1 MFKRL
6 AIAVILL
13 GLIVGGIV
21 GFNIYRGQM
30 MAQYFAT
37 MKPPAQPVSVEEA
50 RPVVW
55 RSGIEAIGTALSAQ
69 GVDLAV
75 EAAGLVREVKFKAN
89 DRVTQGQP
97 LVQIDESIEQ
107 ANLAASMAALQLAE
121 ADLARTR
128 TLQARGISA
137 ANTLEQ
143 GEAQEKSAQ
152 ADVARLSAILEQKAL
167 KAPFDGV
174 IGISQIEAGQYVVPG
189 TLYATLQNLDT
200 MRVDFA
206 VPEQQIGLVKI
217 GTPVTAST
225 EVGDASYQ
233 GQIIAIEPRVD
244 AGSRLVSVR
253 AELVNTRATLY
264 PGQFLRVR
272 VELPDEPGILALPQT
287 VISSN
292 LYGDSVFVVR
302 QGATPEEMTVE
313 QVFVKIGRRSGGRAE
328 ITGGISPGDRIVT
341 AGQNRLTS
349 GGPVTIDNTVTPAA
363 ALAD

>member
-6 AIAVILL
+6 IIAVVFL
-13 GLIVGGIV
+13 GLLVGGIV
-21 GFNIYRGQM
+21 WFNNFRAQM
-30 MAQYFAT
+30 IAQYFAT
-37 MKPPAQPVSVEEA
+37 MTPPAQPVSVEEA
-50 RPVVW
+50 TPIVW

-89 DRVTQGQP
+89 DRVTTAQP
-97 LVQIDESIEQ
+97 LVQIDASIED
-107 ANLAASMAALQLAE
+107 ADLAASVAALELAE
-121 ADLARTR
+121 TDLARTR
-128 TLQARGISA
+128 TLRARGISA
-137 ANTLEQ
+137 ANTVEV

-152 ADVARLSAILEQKAL
+152 AQVARLSAILEQKSL

-189 TLYATLQNLDT
+189 TIYATLQNLDT
-200 MRVDFA
+200 MQVDFS
-206 VPEQQIGLVKI
+206 VPEQQIAQVKI
-217 GTPVTAST
+217 GTKVTAST
-225 EVGDASYQ
+225 EVGDASYE
-233 GQIIAIEPRVD
+233 GQITAIEPKVD

-253 AELVNTRATLY
+253 AELTNTNATLY

-272 VELPDEPGILALPQT
+272 VALPDEPGILALPQT

-302 QGATPEEMTVE
+302 DGVTPEEMTVE

-328 ITGGISPGDRIVT
+328 ITEGIKAGDRIVT
-341 AGQNRLTS
+341 AGQNRLIS
-349 GGPVTIDNTVTPAA
+349 GGPVTIDNSVAPAA